1 MVHNFLLGSG
11 RNRVTAVELLIVIRD
26 ETEIAFSKAPNL
38 LVAFCKSKPLADP
51 KTKIVTHDIM
61 DKYQY
66 NK

>member
-38 LVAFCKSKPLADP
+38 LVAFCANKKPGQIL
-51 KTKIVTHDIM
+51 
-61 DKYQY
+61 
-66 NK
+66 